1 MERKDAIKV
10 IDRMLVSIA
19 FSDQKIA
26 IGRPEEVKEALRYA
40 LDSLKTD
47 EMYNLLAETPPDIF
61 ENWIPVFE
69 RLPDNNV
76 RVLCSAISTSISGGY
91 TRFVGCC
98 DNGDWFVQTDAET
111 VSYPRQYKVT
121 AWMPLPEPYN
131 ADREVSE

>member
-61 ENWIPVFE
+61 ENWIPCSE
-69 RLPDNNV
+69 RLPKAYEPV
-76 RVLCSAISTSISGGY
+76 IRTKIE
-91 TRFVGCC
+91 
-98 DNGDWFVQTDAET
+98 NGWNGTT
-111 VSYPRQYKVT
+111 YKVVDLGT
-121 AWMPLPEPYN
+121 ICPTDCHNVIAWMPLPEPYK
-131 ADREVSE
+131 AESEDKE